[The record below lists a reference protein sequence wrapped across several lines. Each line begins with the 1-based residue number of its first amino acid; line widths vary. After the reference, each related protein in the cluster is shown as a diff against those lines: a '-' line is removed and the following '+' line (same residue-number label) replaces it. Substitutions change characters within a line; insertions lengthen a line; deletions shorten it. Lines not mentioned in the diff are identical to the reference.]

1 MGNCYTGDAP
11 RLIAFRGPR
20 AAEFSIL
27 TVVATP
33 LFGEARHA

>member
-11 RLIAFRGPR
+11 RLIAFRGR